1 MQASQILSQAIEHL
15 PALLLSWLTIYAAFW
30 LLGVANFPRW
40 ARRDAV
46 LDRSG
51 CIDPS
56 SLNAAGIGALALI
69 SVVSLFMELVLIR
82 WIASEIRVF
91 AYFKSLV
98 LIACFLG
105 FGLGC
110 YMTRSKIRLAYTV
123 VPLLALVFLV
133 ELPWDPLRRLIMNLS
148 DFIGWF
154 SDVHI
159 FSRAYFTGNP
169 TWGIIS
175 AAIAISIVIPIFGLV
190 AISFVPIGQL
200 VGWYLEHSQ
209 KGVRAYS
216 INIAASIAGIW
227 IFTALSFLSTPP
239 VVWFALLFA
248 GLLGF
253 FWRWPDVR
261 RTLMATAAATLVL
274 FALGSTK
281 RTWWGEESWKGARQN
296 ELALKPGRSRV
307 LWSPYQKLTL
317 VPLQNGEKIERWVLS
332 TNDSWFQDIRNMSDP
347 ATQADQVLAQQAPI
361 RFHQYNLPYQFLRRP
376 PTKVLIAG
384 GGMGNDAA
392 AAVRNGAKEVD
403 VVEIDPLIVARGR
416 EVHFERPYQNPRVH
430 VQVNDARA
438 YLENATDRY
447 DMIVFSILDSHTTT
461 SNFTNIRLDNYVY
474 TLEAMQA
481 TRKLLTPPGLFVMSF
496 SSERPWFAQRLKDVL
511 TKAFGKEPLLIRGQM
526 SFFVVS
532 LGTLVEDAVAADPEL
547 RMFLASHTY
556 VKLEPASALTDDW
569 PYLYQQWR
577 GVPVIIWVMSI
588 GLIIVCAL
596 AFKRLNKSKARLDWH
611 FFFLGA
617 AFMLLEVQVISKT
630 ALLFGTTWLVN
641 AIVITAL
648 LLFILLA
655 NLVVL
660 KVPHFPRVV
669 AYAGLFAT
677 LLVSYLVPA
686 DAIFFES
693 MLVRGVGAM
702 ALYCS
707 PVFFAGLVFIAS
719 FREAGFRADAF
730 GSNLLGALVGGLLDS
745 LSFAIGL
752 NALVL
757 VAALLYLLSL
767 ATMKRVTLTP
777 GIPED
782 PRSPGSIDTA
792 GATATVG

>member
-1 MQASQILSQAIEHL
+1 MQPSQILSQAIEHL
-15 PALLLSWLTIYAAFW
+15 PALLLSWLTIYAAYW

-40 ARRDAV
+40 PGRNAV
-46 LDRSG
+46 LDRWG
-51 CIDPS
+51 RIEPS
-56 SLNAAGIGALALI
+56 SLNADSIGALTLI
-69 SVVSLFMELVLIR
+69 SVVSLFMELVFVR
-82 WIASEIRVF
+82 WVASEIRVF

-110 YMTRSKIRLAYTV
+110 YMTRNKIRLAYTV
-123 VPLLALVFLV
+123 VPLLALVLLV
-133 ELPWDPLRRLIMNLS
+133 ELPWDALRRLIMNLS
-148 DFIGWF
+148 GFIAWF

-175 AAIAISIVIPIFGLV
+175 AVIAISIVIPIFGLV

-209 KGVRAYS
+209 KGVTAYS
-216 INIAASIAGIW
+216 INVVASIAGIW

-248 GLLGF
+248 GLLVF

-261 RTLMATAAATLVL
+261 RTLIATAAATFVL
-274 FALGSTK
+274 FAMGSTK
-281 RTWWGEESWKGARQN
+281 RTWWGEESWKGASQS
-296 ELALKPGRSRV
+296 ELALKPGPSQV

-317 VPLQNGEKIERWVLS
+317 VPLQNGEKVERWILS
-332 TNDSWFQDIRNMSDP
+332 TNDSWYQGILDMSDP
-347 ATQADQVLAQQAPI
+347 AVQTDQALAQRASI
-361 RFHQYNLPYQFLRRP
+361 RFHQYNLPYQFLRTP
-376 PTKVLIAG
+376 PTRVLIAG

-392 AAVRNGAKEVD
+392 GAVRNGAKEVD

-416 EVHFERPYQNPRVH
+416 DVHFEHPYRNPGVH
-430 VQVNDARA
+430 VYVNDARA
-438 YLENATDRY
+438 YLENSTRRY
-447 DMIVFSILDSHTTT
+447 DMVVFSILDSHTTT
-461 SNFTNIRLDNYVY
+461 SNYTNIRLDNYVY
-474 TLEAMQA
+474 TLEAMHA
-481 TRKLLTPPGLFVMSF
+481 TKKLMTANGLFVMSF

-511 TKAFGKEPLLIRGQM
+511 TKAFGKEPLLIRGRM
-526 SFFVVS
+526 NFFVVS
-532 LGTLVEDAVAADPEL
+532 PGTGVDDAVAADPEL
-547 RMFLASHTY
+547 RSFLATHTN

-569 PYLYQQWR
+569 PYLYQQSR
-577 GVPVIIWVMSI
+577 GIPMIVWVMST
-588 GLIIVCAL
+588 GLIIVCTL
-596 AFKRLNKSKARLDWH
+596 AFKSLKQSKGRLDWH

-617 AFMLLEVQVISKT
+617 AFMLLEVQIISKT

-641 AIVITAL
+641 AIVISAL

-655 NLVVL
+655 NLVVS

-669 AYAGLFAT
+669 AYVGLFAT

-686 DAIFFES
+686 HAIFFES
-693 MLVRGVGAM
+693 MLMREVAAM

-730 GSNLLGALVGGLLDS
+730 GSNLLGSLVGGLLDS

-752 NALVL
+752 SALVL

-767 ATMKRVTLTP
+767 AMMKR
-777 GIPED
+777 
-782 PRSPGSIDTA
+782 
-792 GATATVG
+792 GASASR